1 MSLELNNINR
11 TKIKNIKPLTYA
23 QVIKFSTPLPIK
35 KIPIR
40 EWLRHYELEEYID
53 YFGKT
58 PEGLGKHSKNM
69 NSIKHNTDILKR
81 LYAPDY
87 AFNALKPIVRNNL
100 SKSGGEGR
108 GSPRDIPESQKINLV
123 KEHLFR
129 FVTGIKFLEDQAVDY
144 RKLSSPLGL
153 NATRQEYLDFID
165 ETSMLDFLDTPK
177 YRKLGIN
184 RTDIARK
191 LKILTYDDIA
201 NMYHR
206 CLIDI
211 ISSSD
216 EILKLYSKEKNNFYK
231 GISENM
237 TEKEFET
244 AIKKNT
250 LFERFQTT
258 DNEYELED
266 FYQSILK
273 YYSPKE
279 YLKTN
284 QINIF
289 LELFSPL
296 EKIPQKIV
304 AKKIYEYFFPKEE
317 DVFSNQ
323 RLKIL
328 EEKIPVPLGKS
339 IKPRIFYISAHGDS
353 CPLYKYRNLPRLNIK
368 QAMIDFN
375 KELYMKYENEKSFVS
390 YENVMFIAN
399 QPIGRLSL
407 IYLIKVFIDLFT
419 EKHRKT
425 ILNAI
430 LGARNKN
437 ELQIIQQFFDIY
449 VYKHIFKDVYTS
461 KDTFEGSFEDQMRE
475 FESRT
480 KLKNIYPETE
490 ETSKEYL
497 NFVRYNYNNPPPDT
511 EFHFTSVDTNENLTG
526 IFELNLQNGDT
537 LKKLSKS
544 LNFIESDTDMNMGLS
559 AEKIF
564 KHDSIPEDLEE
575 VVKYNKVIKSTG
587 KTNFTHSEVLNLILE
602 NADIKKKE
610 YVVIF
615 TNQCR
620 GITSYSREGKK
631 NLNTI
636 KNFNST
642 KIQAN
647 TISKF
652 RRSSLQRSLLVRPP
666 RFETSGSKKKRKHKR
681 KYSIKNKKK

>member
-1 MSLELNNINR
+1 MSLKLNNVDR
-11 TKIKNIKPLTYA
+11 TRIKHSKPLTYA

-58 PEGLGKHSKNM
+58 PERLGKHSKNM

-87 AFNALKPIVRNNL
+87 AFDALKPIVRNNL
-100 SKSGGEGR
+100 SKSGGVGR

-129 FVTGIKFLEDQAVDY
+129 FVTGIKFLEDQAADY

-153 NATRQEYLDFID
+153 EPTRQEYLDFID
-165 ETSMLDFLDTPK
+165 ETSILNFLDTPK

-206 CLIDI
+206 SLIDI

-231 GISENM
+231 GIQENM
-237 TEKEFET
+237 TEKEFES
-244 AIKKNT
+244 AIKKNK
-250 LFERFQTT
+250 LFEKFDTG
-258 DNEYELED
+258 DNEYLLDD
-266 FYQSILK
+266 FYSSILYQSSK
-273 YYSPKE
+273 D
-279 YLKTN
+279 YLNMKP
-284 QINIF
+284 INIF

-296 EKIPQKIV
+296 KRIKQKTV

-323 RLKIL
+323 RLKL
-328 EEKIPVPLGKS
+328 LKEIPISSGLKS
-339 IKPRIFYISAHGDS
+339 MKPRIFYISAHGDS
-353 CPLYKYRNLPRLNIK
+353 CPLYKYPNIPRLNIR
-368 QAMIDFN
+368 QALIDFN
-375 KELYMKYENEKSFVS
+375 KRDFVS
-390 YENVMFIAN
+390 YKNVMFIAN

-407 IYLIKVFIDLFT
+407 TYLVKVFIDLFT
-419 EKHRKT
+419 EEHRET

-430 LGARNKN
+430 LSARDPP
-437 ELQIIQQFFDIY
+437 EFQIIQQFFDVY
-449 VYKHIFKDVYTS
+449 VYKHIFKGTYTS
-461 KDTFEGSFEDQMRE
+461 KDTFEDSFEDQMRE

-480 KLKNIYPETE
+480 KLKSIYPETE

-497 NFVRYNYNNPPPDT
+497 NFIRYNYSNPPPDT
-511 EFHFTSVDTNENLTG
+511 SFHFINADTNENLTG
-526 IFELNLQNGDT
+526 IFELNSQNRDT
-537 LKKLSKS
+537 LKNLSEN
-544 LNFIESDTDMNMGLS
+544 LNSKESDIDMNMGLKPK
-559 AEKIF
+559 KIF
-564 KHDSIPEDLEE
+564 KYDSFIEDLDEI
-575 VVKYNKVIKSTG
+575 VKYNKAIKASG
-587 KTNFTHSEVLNLILE
+587 KTQFTHSEVLNLILE
-602 NADIKKKE
+602 NADIQEGE
-610 YVVIF
+610 YPVIF

-620 GITSYSREGKK
+620 GITHYSREGTRH
-631 NLNTI
+631 LNTI
-636 KNFNST
+636 KHFETS
-642 KIQAN
+642 KVQAN
-647 TISKF
+647 SIKNF
-652 RRSSLQRSLLVRPP
+652 RRNSLQRSLLTRP
-666 RFETSGSKKKRKHKR
+666 FGVEISGSKKKRKHKR
-681 KYSIKNKKK
+681 KYSIKNKKR